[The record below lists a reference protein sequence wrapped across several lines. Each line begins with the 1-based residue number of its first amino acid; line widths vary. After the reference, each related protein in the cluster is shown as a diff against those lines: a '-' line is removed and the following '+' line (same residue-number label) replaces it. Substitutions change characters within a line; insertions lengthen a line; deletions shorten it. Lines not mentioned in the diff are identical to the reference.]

1 MALGYHYISRT
12 LLLTPDTDIQIS
24 FENKKFGER
33 VAITGTGSQ
42 VNIYLNNGRLKAAK
56 IDDMA
61 LGEKAFFLKMD
72 SILNV
77 NLQELDHA
85 GLSEEINEMEKI
97 RLKYFTCATLPSYP
111 YFHMRIAKDS
121 TYEASLEYWSKLQEL
136 MVMDASLLRYD
147 EFRSFLVEAVS
158 RVARKQYPES
168 KSLDAVVRYVES
180 EVKEPGIAEFLINK
194 NVYAYVER
202 YGLDSADA
210 YCAVFD
216 RYVKSPLLVKNFET
230 LCNRWRKL
238 SVGALSP
245 NFNCTDLSGKKVSLS
260 DFKGKYV
267 YIDIW
272 ATWCG
277 PCQREIP
284 HLQKLEEKY
293 HGKDI
298 YFVSISCD
306 NNKKAWENRV
316 RAGLKGIQLH
326 FVNGDTFMNDYMI
339 KGIPRFILLD
349 KEGKIISVDMSRPSD
364 PKTLA
369 KLDELLN

>member
-1 MALGYHYISRT
+1 M
-12 LLLTPDTDIQIS
+12 
-24 FENKKFGER
+24 
-33 VAITGTGSQ
+33 
-42 VNIYLNNGRLKAAK
+42 
-56 IDDMA
+56 
-61 LGEKAFFLKMD
+61 
-72 SILNV
+72 
-77 NLQELDHA
+77 
-85 GLSEEINEMEKI
+85 
-97 RLKYFTCATLPSYP
+97 
-111 YFHMRIAKDS
+111 
-121 TYEASLEYWSKLQEL
+121 
-136 MVMDASLLRYD
+136 
-147 EFRSFLVEAVS
+147 
-158 RVARKQYPES
+158 
-168 KSLDAVVRYVES
+168 
-180 EVKEPGIAEFLINK
+180 
-194 NVYAYVER
+194 
-202 YGLDSADA
+202 
-210 YCAVFD
+210 FD

-326 FVNGDTFMNDYMI
+326 FVNERAAENISEEERKYEFLWKRFFHSISI
-339 KGIPRFILLD
+339 KERENPKCQQAHLPFRYRGEMTEFSCAED
-349 KEGKIISVDMSRPSD
+349 KIG
-364 PKTLA
+364 L
-369 KLDELLN
+369 